1 MLAVVSLLLIITL
14 SLLITRIAGVAL
26 VHTGLSREIAR
37 FQARSAF
44 SGVGFTTSE
53 AESVVNHP
61 VRRRIV
67 LALMLVG
74 NVGIVTAMSSLMLSF
89 IDIGNG
95 PSRLLT
101 LTVLMVGVVVLWVAA
116 TSQWMDQHV
125 CRWISWALQRYTA
138 IEARDYAR
146 LLHLQG
152 DYGVSELHIRSEDWL
167 AGQTLG
173 DTGLVR
179 EGLLV
184 LGIECPGGH
193 FIGAPG
199 ADVEIRAGDTLILYG
214 RVPQIRELDT
224 RRKGSPGDDFH
235 QAAIAQYE
243 TLHERERMS
252 AGR

>member
-1 MLAVVSLLLIITL
+1 MAAVVSLLLIVAL
-14 SLLITRIAGVAL
+14 SLLITRIASVAF
-26 VHTGLSREIAR
+26 VHTGLSREVAR

-53 AESVVNHP
+53 AESIVGHP
-61 VRRRIV
+61 VRRRIL

-89 IDIGNG
+89 IDIGND
-95 PSRLLT
+95 PFRLTT
-101 LTVLMVGVVVLWVAA
+101 LAVLGGGLAVLWMAA
-116 TSQWMDQHV
+116 SSQWMDQHV
-125 CRWISWALQRYTA
+125 CRWISWALQRCTE

-146 LLHLQG
+146 LLHLRG
-152 DYGVSELHIRSEDWL
+152 DYGVSELHIQREDWL
-167 AGQTLG
+167 AGQMLG

-193 FIGAPG
+193 FIGAPDM
-199 ADVEIRAGDTLILYG
+199 DVEIRAGDTVILYG

-224 RRKGSPGDDFH
+224 RSKGRPGDEFH
-235 QAAIAQYE
+235 QAAIAQYGA
-243 TLHERERMS
+243 LHQRERMS